1 MQTLSLGIAN
11 GELYGQSLSNSLFQ
25 KATTGGSSVF
35 KKDGSSSSLLGSKPL
50 IIIRF
55 DRPDVQYKQALY
67 TAVDQALEKFPS
79 ARFDLV
85 AISNTN
91 GNAAQLALSSAEAR
105 KNGERVL
112 RSLQNMG
119 LPLSRISL
127 STASSENVLNSE
139 VHLYLQ

>member
-1 MQTLSLGIAN
+1 
-11 GELYGQSLSNSLFQ
+11 
-25 KATTGGSSVF
+25 
-35 KKDGSSSSLLGSKPL
+35 
-50 IIIRF
+50 
-55 DRPDVQYKQALY
+55 

-112 RSLQNMG
+112 RSLQDMG
-119 LPLSRISL
+119 LPLSRIRL
-127 STASSENVLNSE
+127 SAASGKNVLNSE